1 MRIQLADRW
10 GGGRNGTQRLAVR
23 FFGTAFLGYVLATQG
38 AFTGRIWVAVFTG
51 LALALSYLLMFLR
64 LRAPFGRVALVAT
77 IVMMLAGALINPYV
91 SLVGTVFYVLG
102 GIILLGQP
110 ELSLRLSTGLLI
122 TISIVLV
129 VATVTVDRS
138 WSVLF
143 DTVLG
148 ALALGLF
155 GINRRQNVIREQQD
169 RVLATRSR
177 ELEARNA
184 ELLSQTEMTRQETAR
199 AAALQERGRIARD
212 IHDVLA
218 HSLGGLIVQLDAAEA
233 ELSHGADVAVVG
245 ARLQAS
251 RQLAVAGLH
260 EARNAVNELRRDPTD
275 SAESSSSDLV
285 DQLLT
290 LVRGPVGVQL
300 GADLEVVGEQRPVP
314 NRITEALTAVTREAL
329 TNINKHAA
337 GAQTSATIF
346 YEPEVVR
353 LEFVNGLPASADPAA
368 PADGADRSAAPGLAE
383 TGAGAGLAGLKE
395 RLVMVGG
402 HCAAGR
408 EGARWVLSAE
418 CPTGA
423 R

>member
-1 MRIQLADRW
+1 MRIQLTDRW
-10 GGGRNGTQRLAVR
+10 GGGRNGTQRFAVR

-38 AFTGRIWVAVFTG
+38 AFTGRIWVAGLTG
-51 LALALSYLLMFLR
+51 LALVLSYLLMFLR
-64 LRAPFGRVALVAT
+64 LRMPFGRVALVAT
-77 IVMMLAGALINPYV
+77 VVMMLSGALVNPYV

-102 GIILLGQP
+102 GVIVLGQP
-110 ELSLRLSTGLLI
+110 ELSLRLVTGLLI
-122 TISIVLV
+122 AISIVLV
-129 VATVTVDRS
+129 VAAVSVDRS
-138 WSVLF
+138 WAVLF

-148 ALALGLF
+148 GLALGLF
-155 GINRRQNVIREQQD
+155 GINRRQNVLREQQD
-169 RVLATRSR
+169 QVLATRSR

-184 ELLSQTEMTRQETAR
+184 ELVSQTEMTRQETAR

-275 SAESSSSDLV
+275 GGEATSSDLV
-285 DQLLT
+285 DQLLR
-290 LVRGPVGVQL
+290 LIRGPVGVQL
-300 GADLEVVGEQRPVP
+300 GADLEVVGEQRPLP
-314 NRITEALTAVTREAL
+314 TGITEAMTAVTREAL

-346 YEPEVVR
+346 YEPELVR
-353 LEFVNGLPASADPAA
+353 LELVNGLPTSADAA
-368 PADGADRSAAPGLAE
+368 GLADTVDRPSGPGLAE
-383 TGAGAGLAGLKE
+383 TGAGAGLAGLSE
-395 RLVMVGG
+395 RLIMVGG
-402 HCAAGR
+402 RFAAGR